1 MLSRINNAFALW
13 LAIGLAWAWFVPSH
27 FIWFRAHIPL
37 GLGIIMLGMGLTLRF
52 ADFRAA
58 LKTPWIALMGI
69 IAQFVIMPAAGWAVA
84 RWMQLPPPMAVG
96 LILVACCPGGTASNV
111 ITHLAGGNLPLSVL
125 MTTCSTFAAVGLT
138 PLLTDLFAGAQV
150 PVPVGDMLLD
160 MATVVILPI
169 LAGLVANH
177 FLGASMKKIA
187 PATPLVSIFFIIL
200 IVGAIVGGQ
209 KKAVSDA
216 VGTLLL
222 AVFIVHGIGFAMG
235 YFVARLCGLGAR
247 DARTVSIEV
256 GMQNSGLGA
265 KLAATHFTNPL
276 IPVPAALSAV
286 CHCIIGS
293 ALAAWWR
300 RSTAPR

>member
-13 LAIGLAWAWFVPSH
+13 LAIGLVWAWLVPEH
-27 FIWFRAHIPL
+27 FTWFSSHIPL

-52 ADFRAA
+52 ADFSDA
-58 LKTPWIALMGI
+58 LKKPWIALLGLL
-69 IAQFVIMPAAGWAVA
+69 AQFIIMPLAGWAVA
-84 RWMQLPPPMAVG
+84 RWMHLPPPLAVG

-138 PLLTDLFAGAQV
+138 PLLTDLLAGAQV

-160 MATVVILPI
+160 MAVVVLLPI
-169 LAGLVANH
+169 LSGLVLNH
-177 FLGASMKKIA
+177 FLNGVVERIK
-187 PATPLVSIFFIIL
+187 PVTPLASIFFIIL

-209 KKAVSDA
+209 KEAISQSA
-216 VGTLLL
+216 GTLLV
-222 AVFIVHGIGFAMG
+222 AVFVVHSCGFGLG
-235 YFVARLCGLGAR
+235 YLLARSCGLSAR
-247 DARTVSIEV
+247 DARTVSVEV

-265 KLAATHFTNPL
+265 KLAASHFTNPL
-276 IPVPAALSAV
+276 TPVPAALSAV
-286 CHCIIGS
+286 CHCVIGS

-300 RSTAPR
+300 RSPSSE